1 MASFSYY
8 DLNTIRYLDLILMVV
23 PWCRATLMSAEE
35 LLPTRAVSPDLRVSV
50 VGVGGAGNN
59 LLSHAI
65 GSGLSPNHCVAV
77 NTDRSQLSK
86 SLARNKVLLGNGQE
100 HGGEMEEVQAKKDL
114 QLSIRRVTPFTDAS
128 DFTIVVAGLGGG
140 TGTGAAPLIA
150 QWSRSQVCPVV
161 SVVAIPFIHERERRY
176 VALRGLKKM
185 VEACDCTIV
194 IDNSMESHVPSSKE
208 RRADELASLA
218 VSGLTDLVSQMGS
231 IQKQE
236 FRRII
241 SLGSIATLCSA
252 PVKSRDMIQSAVF
265 EALKSPSAR
274 LPLSNTR
281 GAVLLYR
288 GPDAIGNGHAVQAYE
303 TLVSLAGHEVDFIY
317 GSVQRDSDPRI
328 CLLLTGYDYATAVR
342 TFVEFIELYDI
353 EYGQTNPGSLVRLQ
367 VPLFQMEQA

>member
-1 MASFSYY
+1 
-8 DLNTIRYLDLILMVV
+8 MVV
-23 PWCRATLMSAEE
+23 PWVWATLMSAEE
-35 LLPTRAVSPDLRVSV
+35 LLPTRTISPDPRISV

-59 LLSHAI
+59 LLTHAI

-86 SLARNKVLLGNGQE
+86 SLARNKVLLGNG
-100 HGGEMEEVQAKKDL
+100 GEIEEVQAKKDL

-128 DFTIVVAGLGGG
+128 DFTIVVTGLGGG

-161 SVVAIPFIHERERRY
+161 SVVAIPFIHERERRF

-185 VEACDCTIV
+185 VEACDCTVV
-194 IDNSMESHVPSSKE
+194 IDNSMESDAPSSNE

-218 VSGLTDLVSQMGS
+218 VSGLTDLMSRMGPV
-231 IQKQE
+231 QKQN
-236 FRRII
+236 FRRIV
-241 SLGSIATLCSA
+241 SLGPIATLCSA
-252 PVKSRDMIQSAVF
+252 PVRSRDKIQSAVF
-265 EALKSPSAR
+265 EALKNPSAR
-274 LPLSNTR
+274 FPLSKTR
-281 GAVLLYR
+281 GAVLFYR
-288 GPDAIGNGHAVQAYE
+288 GPDAISDGHAVQAYD
-303 TLVSLAGHEVDFIY
+303 TVASLAGHEVEFFY

-328 CLLLTGYDYATAVR
+328 CLLLTGYDYGTAVQ

-353 EYGQTNPGSLVRLQ
+353 EYGQTNPGSVVHLQ